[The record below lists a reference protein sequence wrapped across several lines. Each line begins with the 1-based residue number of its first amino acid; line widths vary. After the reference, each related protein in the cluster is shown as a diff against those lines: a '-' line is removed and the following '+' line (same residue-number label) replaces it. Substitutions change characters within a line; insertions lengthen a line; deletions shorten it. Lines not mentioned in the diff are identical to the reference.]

1 MTDNDNIFKRV
12 QNIIQK
18 TLEVDEKLITLEAS
32 LQTDLK
38 ADSLDIVELV
48 MAIEEEFALE
58 IEDDESQNINTVKD
72 IVNYIENNEA
82 D

>member
-32 LQTDLK
+32 LQTDLQ

>member
-1 MTDNDNIFKRV
+1 MTDNDNVFKRV

-32 LQTDLK
+32 LQTDLQ

-72 IVNYIENNEA
+72 IVNYIGNNEA

>member
-1 MTDNDNIFKRV
+1 MTDNDNVFKRV

-18 TLEVDEKLITLEAS
+18 TLEVDEKLITLDAS
-32 LQTDLK
+32 LQTDLQ

-72 IVNYIENNEA
+72 IVNYIGNNEA

>member
-32 LQTDLK
+32 LQTDLQ

-48 MAIEEEFALE
+48 MAIKEEFALE